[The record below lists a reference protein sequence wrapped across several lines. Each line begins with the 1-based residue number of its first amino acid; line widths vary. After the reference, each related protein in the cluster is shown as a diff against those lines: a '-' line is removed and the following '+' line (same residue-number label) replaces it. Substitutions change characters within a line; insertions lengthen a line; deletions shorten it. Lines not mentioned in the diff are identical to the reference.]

1 LIVKILQ
8 PHKLQRGV
16 TLLIVF
22 ILMLISAVLALS
34 IASTAATELTL
45 NAFEQYRQRAVN
57 AAATGLEFGMLR
69 LPVSAPLSFRG
80 GVFPETYQSELAYHG
95 EEPWVL
101 QSSVGKFS
109 AAHYSIDS
117 SGSSARE
124 AADRQVLG
132 IAQINNRAP
141 GFTQKGRGVAP

>member
-1 LIVKILQ
+1 LIVKTLPLRKPQ
-8 PHKLQRGV
+8 SGM

-22 ILMLISAVLALS
+22 ILMLMSAVLALS
-34 IASTAATELTL
+34 VASSAATELAL
-45 NAFEQYRQRAVN
+45 NALEQYRQHAVN
-57 AAATGLEFGMLR
+57 AAATGLEFGVLR
-69 LPVSAPLSFRG
+69 LPVSGSLSLNG
-80 GVFPETYQSELAYHG
+80 GAVPESYHSELRYHG

-101 QSSVGKFS
+101 QSSVGKFT
-109 AAHYSIDS
+109 ATHYSIDS